1 MDWVRYL
8 SAHLGNFDPLKLRQI
23 RHLTVTERLSPHGHR
38 SAVELVVSALYWPDF
53 LLTLRFSGVVSLS
66 IPTIEG
72 GGMIGF
78 GELFIQDVSAS
89 GLESIR
95 YTFVDN
101 LTGFQCSCWAVEPL
115 DLSRVN
121 ADETIERIATFD
133 AVEGVT

>member
-1 MDWVRYL
+1 MDWVRCL
-8 SAHLGNFDPLKLRQI
+8 NVHLGVFDPLRMRQI
-23 RHLTVTERLSPHGHR
+23 RHLAVAEQPSLRGNR
-38 SAVELVVSALYWPDF
+38 SAVELVVTALYWPDF

-66 IPTIEG
+66 IPPIEG

-101 LTGFQCSCWAVEPL
+101 LTGFQCSCWDVEPL
-115 DLSRVN
+115 DLCRVN
-121 ADETIERIATFD
+121 ADGITERIVSFG
-133 AVEGVT
+133 AVENAS